1 MRLHEASG
9 YLVVKRAGAYLVT
22 MRSLIAVAVLLSVFA
37 PGLGQAQ
44 SQVQSAA
51 PSGPRPLGTF
61 QSWTAATHNDGGT
74 KLCYAFARASRSEG
88 VPGRNAQ
95 NILLLVTH
103 RPNSRDQVAV
113 RSGYTF
119 GRGAE
124 LRLTVGT
131 ADLPAYT
138 SQDNAFLRD
147 GRAAVS
153 ALRNGREAQARAPG
167 PNGRGTAQDI
177 FPLAGFSAAYEAISR
192 ECPSTAAPRR

>member
-1 MRLHEASG
+1 MRC
-9 YLVVKRAGAYLVT
+9 
-22 MRSLIAVAVLLSVFA
+22 LIAVAVLLSAFA
-37 PGLGQAQ
+37 PSLGQAQ
-44 SQVQSAA
+44 RAA
-51 PSGPRPLGTF
+51 PAGPRALGTF
-61 QSWTAATHNDGGT
+61 QSWTAATHSESGA
-74 KLCYAFARASRSEG
+74 KLCYAFARAARSEG
-88 VPGRNAQ
+88 VPGRDAQ

-103 RPNSRDQVAV
+103 RPNGRDQVAI

-124 LRLTVGT
+124 LRLVIGT

-138 SQDNAFLRD
+138 SQDSAFLRD

-153 ALRNGREAQARAPG
+153 AMRNGREAQARAPG

-192 ECPSTAAPRR
+192 ECPPTAAPRR

>member
-1 MRLHEASG
+1 MRC
-9 YLVVKRAGAYLVT
+9 
-22 MRSLIAVAVLLSVFA
+22 LIAVAVLISALV
-37 PGLGQAQ
+37 PTLGQAQ
-44 SQVQSAA
+44 RAA
-51 PSGPRPLGTF
+51 PAGPRALGTF
-61 QSWTAATHNDGGT
+61 QSWTAATHSENGA
-74 KLCYAFARASRSEG
+74 KLCYAFTRAARSEG

-95 NILLLVTH
+95 DILLLVTH
-103 RPNSRDQVAV
+103 RPAGRDQVAI

-138 SQDNAFLRD
+138 SQDSAFLRD
-147 GRAAVS
+147 GRAAVA

-192 ECPSTAAPRR
+192 ECPPTAAPRR